1 MSSEL
6 ILVKY
11 CPAGFVTAVMETVA
25 AGSQAEALEGV
36 VTLLGAG
43 TFGVL
48 FRSDTPVIT
57 VLKRGIE
64 LAQLVALAGGAVT
77 KH

>member
-11 CPAGFVTAVMETVA
+11 CPEGYVTEVLETVA

-48 FRSDTPVIT
+48 FRSDTPVVV

-64 LAQLVALAGGAVT
+64 LAQLVALAGCTVT

>member
-1 MSSEL
+1 MSAEL

-11 CPAGFVTAVMETVA
+11 GMDGFVTAVLETAA

-36 VTLLGAG
+36 VTLLGNG

-64 LAQLVALAGGAVT
+64 LAQLVAHSGSAVT